1 MLSIFIQFFQWK
13 VLKPL
18 LNECMDDDTHNNSL
32 SCKFKIKTFIQ
43 GLLEAGNQVTLAK
56 AVQDSPEICALF
68 SPNELDQLCG
78 KNTDV
83 SIPALLSSTSWE
95 LPDLGP
101 RSKYISIVQ
110 YMHYQLSV
118 QLLPKIFFF
127 FFSFLENPR
136 LEINALEEQLIQ
148 SYDSEDIRQLL
159 SKISSLPTLSERK
172 PIWNVNSKVCKTK
185 I

>member
-1 MLSIFIQFFQWK
+1 
-13 VLKPL
+13 
-18 LNECMDDDTHNNSL
+18 
-32 SCKFKIKTFIQ
+32 
-43 GLLEAGNQVTLAK
+43 
-56 AVQDSPEICALF
+56 
-68 SPNELDQLCG
+68 
-78 KNTDV
+78 
-83 SIPALLSSTSWE
+83 
-95 LPDLGP
+95 
-101 RSKYISIVQ
+101 
-110 YMHYQLSV
+110 MHYQLSL
-118 QLLPKIFFF
+118 QLLPKILIF

>member
-1 MLSIFIQFFQWK
+1 
-13 VLKPL
+13 
-18 LNECMDDDTHNNSL
+18 MDDDTHNNSV

-101 RSKYISIVQ
+101 RSKYKHSLVHALSIVP
-110 YMHYQLSV
+110 SA
-118 QLLPKIFFF
+118 F
-127 FFSFLENPR
+127 
-136 LEINALEEQLIQ
+136 
-148 SYDSEDIRQLL
+148 
-159 SKISSLPTLSERK
+159 T
-172 PIWNVNSKVCKTK
+172 
-185 I
+185 